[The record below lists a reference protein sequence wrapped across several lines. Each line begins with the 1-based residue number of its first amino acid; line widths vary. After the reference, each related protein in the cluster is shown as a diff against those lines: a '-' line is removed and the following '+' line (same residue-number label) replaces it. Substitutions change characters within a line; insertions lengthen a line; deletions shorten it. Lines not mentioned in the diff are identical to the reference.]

1 MCCLSVHVCVLYTC
15 GYNVCIS
22 CECKMLFLE
31 NDVLEN
37 VMCYVCLCVVCV
49 IAVLGAHV
57 NETINAH
64 VEYNH

>member
-1 MCCLSVHVCVLYTC
+1 
-15 GYNVCIS
+15 
-22 CECKMLFLE
+22 MLFLE

-49 IAVLGAHV
+49 IAVFGAHV